1 MANEVVKFNNDM
13 NTVALRKFNS
23 TEINLLMSICSRVRD
38 QDLKYVEFDFNY
50 LKTLIKYP
58 YNDINSFVN
67 TLDSA
72 YNKLL
77 KCNIRIGNDIKWTRF
92 VLFTKYTIDVEN
104 QTVTIGVNEEFKYV
118 LN

>member
-23 TEINLLMSICSRVRD
+23 TEINLLMSICSRIRD
-38 QDLKYVEFDFNY
+38 QGLKYVEFDFKY
-50 LKTLIKYP
+50 LKKLIKYP
-58 YNDINSFVN
+58 YNDMKNFVN

-77 KCNIRIGNDIKWTRF
+77 KCNIRIGDDVEWTRF
-92 VLFTKYTIDVEN
+92 VLFTKYTINVEK
-104 QTVTIGVNEEFKYV
+104 QIVTIGVNE
-118 LN
+118 